1 MLVCS
6 VHDLD
11 MPASPVLTLLPALLE
26 QIARHGDGAVPRRMK
41 IRISVSF
48 GILQEIAPGPNVE
61 VIESRFQL
69 RRRHGRRL
77 MGGVT

>member
-1 MLVCS
+1 
-6 VHDLD
+6 
-11 MPASPVLTLLPALLE
+11 MPASPILALLPALLE
-26 QIARHGDGAVPRRMK
+26 QIARLGDGAVSRRMK

-48 GILQEIAPGPNVE
+48 GILQELAPSPNIE
-61 VIESRFQL
+61 VIESRFRL